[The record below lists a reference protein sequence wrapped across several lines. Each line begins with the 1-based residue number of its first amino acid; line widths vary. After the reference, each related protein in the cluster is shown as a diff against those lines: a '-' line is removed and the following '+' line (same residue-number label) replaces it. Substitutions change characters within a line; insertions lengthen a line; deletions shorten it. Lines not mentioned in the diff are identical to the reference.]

1 MNVNVIGNIITKNV
15 LCIFHGNNIAITTVP
30 LLFSSLL
37 TVFLQQT
44 TSNIEHS
51 HNPGRCNDILPA
63 IFTDVFREM
72 ASDDIIS
79 SNIIQ

>member
-1 MNVNVIGNIITKNV
+1 MNSRTSLNGNYYKEY
-15 LCIFHGNNIAITTVP
+15 CINGNDIAITTVP
-30 LLFSSLL
+30 PLLPFLL

-44 TSNIEHS
+44 SSNIEHS
-51 HNPGRCNDILPA
+51 YNPGRCDDILST
-63 IFTDVFREM
+63 IFTHMFREM